1 MNNTNNLHDK
11 NRKRVVIRIFAVVFA
26 LLGLTLL
33 VFGFYQAFSDSPIFI
48 LQIIGVEQTEEAF
61 AAASRIPYVAG
72 FILSGAVLG
81 FIAEGFWRYK
91 DWARTLLNTILIA
104 GLLFFFVQWIFG
116 AFALIFGGKQVLSIS
131 QIVRVV
137 GLTFWNFSLQS
148 IGLVIGVYLMRIFRD
163 EFVQDPS
170 QRNLTD
176 RIVKWILLFTAL
188 SSIFIVFLIIL
199 FTLMRAWD
207 SIEHI
212 GIKHM
217 LTQLIWRPNKEI
229 YGLVPMITGS
239 VLATIGSV
247 VIGVPFSIGAAI
259 LLAEIAPEGIHKI
272 IRPAI
277 ELLAGIP
284 SVIYG
289 LFGMVVLA
297 PIIRLIDV
305 PKNTG
310 YGLLNASIVLA
321 IMIIPTIT
329 NITEDAIRAVPESYK
344 KGSLGLG
351 ATRWQTIWRVIIPA
365 ARSGIVAAVIL
376 GIGRALGET
385 MALIMVIGNSV
396 SMPSPLT
403 DNPLTIFLDT
413 ARTLTGNIAVEITYA
428 AGDHRS
434 ALFFTGILLFIMI
447 IIVNAVARLLMKERN
462 NA

>member
-1 MNNTNNLHDK
+1 M
-11 NRKRVVIRIFAVVFA
+11 
-26 LLGLTLL
+26 GL
-33 VFGFYQAFSDSPIFI
+33 
-48 LQIIGVEQTEEAF
+48 
-61 AAASRIPYVAG
+61 
-72 FILSGAVLG
+72 
-81 FIAEGFWRYK
+81 IAEGFWRFK
-91 DWARTLLNTILIA
+91 DWARSLLSALLIA
-104 GLLFFFVQWIFG
+104 GLVFLIVQWIFG
-116 AFALIFGGKQVLSIS
+116 AFALIFGGKQVLSLS
-131 QIVRVV
+131 QILRVV
-137 GLTFWNFSLQS
+137 VLTFWNFLLQS
-148 IGLVIGVYLMRIFRD
+148 IGLIVGLYLMRILRD
-163 EFVQDPS
+163 EFMLGPS
-170 QRNLTD
+170 QRNVTD
-176 RIVKWILLFTAL
+176 RGVRWILLFTAL

-207 SIEHI
+207 AIEHI

-217 LTQLIWRPNKEI
+217 LTELIWRPNKEI
-229 YGLVPMITGS
+229 YGLVPMIAGS

-259 LLAEIAPEGIHKI
+259 LLAEIAPEGVHKI

-305 PKNTG
+305 PRNTG

-344 KGSLGLG
+344 QGSLGLG
-351 ATRWQTIWRVIIPA
+351 ATRWQTIWRVILPA

-396 SMPSPLT
+396 SMPAPLT

-447 IIVNAVARLLMKERN
+447 IIVNSVARLLMKEKN
-462 NA
+462 NE

>member
-1 MNNTNNLHDK
+1 
-11 NRKRVVIRIFAVVFA
+11 
-26 LLGLTLL
+26 
-33 VFGFYQAFSDSPIFI
+33 
-48 LQIIGVEQTEEAF
+48 
-61 AAASRIPYVAG
+61 
-72 FILSGAVLG
+72 
-81 FIAEGFWRYK
+81 
-91 DWARTLLNTILIA
+91 
-104 GLLFFFVQWIFG
+104 
-116 AFALIFGGKQVLSIS
+116 
-131 QIVRVV
+131 
-137 GLTFWNFSLQS
+137 
-148 IGLVIGVYLMRIFRD
+148 MRILRD
-163 EFVQDPS
+163 EFMLGPS
-170 QRNLTD
+170 QRNVTD
-176 RIVKWILLFTAL
+176 RGVRWILLFTAL

-207 SIEHI
+207 AIEHI

-217 LTQLIWRPNKEI
+217 LTELIWRPNKEI
-229 YGLVPMITGS
+229 YGLVPMIAGS

-259 LLAEIAPEGIHKI
+259 LLAEIAPEGVHKI

-305 PKNTG
+305 PRNTG

-344 KGSLGLG
+344 QGSLGLG
-351 ATRWQTIWRVIIPA
+351 ATRWQTIWRVILPA

-396 SMPSPLT
+396 SMPAPLT

-447 IIVNAVARLLMKERN
+447 IIVNSVARLLMKEKN
-462 NA
+462 NE

>member
-26 LLGLTLL
+26 LVGLALL

-48 LQIIGVEQTEEAF
+48 LQFLGVEQTEEAF
-61 AAASRIPYVAG
+61 AAASRMPYVAG
-72 FILSGAVLG
+72 FLLSGAVLG
-81 FIAEGFWRYK
+81 LIAEGFWRFK
-91 DWARTLLNTILIA
+91 DWTRSLLSALLIA
-104 GLLFFFVQWIFG
+104 GLVFLIVQWIFG
-116 AFALIFGGKQVLSIS
+116 AFALIFGGKQVLSLG
-131 QIVRVV
+131 QILRVV
-137 GLTFWNFSLQS
+137 VLTFWNFLLQS
-148 IGLVIGVYLMRIFRD
+148 IGLIVGLYLMRILRD
-163 EFVQDPS
+163 EFMLGPS
-170 QRNLTD
+170 QRNVTD
-176 RIVKWILLFTAL
+176 RGVRWVLLFTAL

-207 SIEHI
+207 AIEHI

-217 LTQLIWRPNKEI
+217 LTELIWRPNKEI
-229 YGLVPMITGS
+229 YGLVPMIAGS

-259 LLAEIAPEGIHKI
+259 LLAEIAPEGVHKI

-305 PKNTG
+305 PRNTG

-344 KGSLGLG
+344 QGSLGLG
-351 ATRWQTIWRVIIPA
+351 ATRWQTIWRVILPA

-396 SMPSPLT
+396 SMPAPLT

-447 IIVNAVARLLMKERN
+447 IIVNSVARLLMKEKN
-462 NA
+462 NE